1 MFWFLGFLGFISFPS
16 VLWFSM
22 VSSSEVRIA
31 YPSISFIF
39 ARLGGS
45 LGVFQYLEN
54 FFFEGSSLSVALAN
68 LLPLLRQSID
78 WFKNLVRE

>member
-1 MFWFLGFLGFISFPS
+1 MFWFLGFLGFISFPF

-54 FFFEGSSLSVALAN
+54 FFFEGNIFSIALVD

-78 WFKNLVRE
+78 WFENLVME

>member
-1 MFWFLGFLGFISFPS
+1 M
-16 VLWFSM
+16 
-22 VSSSEVRIA
+22 IA

-39 ARLGGS
+39 ARLRGS
-45 LGVFQYLEN
+45 LGVFPYLEN